1 MKGTLTPR
9 IKVCYISSI
18 EEAQMAMEAGADA
31 LGLVGP
37 MPSGPGIICNALIK
51 EIAAKIPPPVTPFL
65 LTSETHVSRI
75 AEHQQQVHI
84 NTIQMVD
91 AVDVD
96 QYDEIRAVLP
106 GIKLVQVIHV
116 TNEKSIEDAIRVSKQ
131 VDALLLDSGNPN
143 RTIKELGG
151 TGRVHNWE
159 WSKTIREEIS
169 IPLFLAG
176 GLNAQNIQEAIACV
190 QPFGVDLCSGVR
202 TDGHLDGSKLK
213 PFFAAIHDT

>member
-18 EEAQMAMEAGADA
+18 EEAQMTMEAGADA

-37 MPSGPGIICNALIK
+37 MPSGPGIISNALIK
-51 EIAAKIPPPVTPFL
+51 EIAANIPPPVTPFL
-65 LTSETHVSRI
+65 LTSETYASRI

-91 AVDVD
+91 AVDAD
-96 QYDEIRAVLP
+96 QYDEIRVVLP

-116 TNEKSIEDAIRVSKQ
+116 RNEKSIEDAIRVSKQ
-131 VDALLLDSGNPN
+131 VDALLLDSGDPN
-143 RTIKELGG
+143 RTVKELGG